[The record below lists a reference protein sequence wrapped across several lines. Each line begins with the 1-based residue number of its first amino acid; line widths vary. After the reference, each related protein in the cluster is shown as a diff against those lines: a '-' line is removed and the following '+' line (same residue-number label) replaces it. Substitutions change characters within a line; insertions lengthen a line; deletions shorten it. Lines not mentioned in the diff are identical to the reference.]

1 MSYNYLVTA
10 HKATLVTA
18 AITGS
23 FTGPD
28 DLNLIQAKGSNLV
41 ISLVTAE
48 GLRPILDVDV
58 FGRITSIQLFR
69 PEVSITIEIPLFKH
83 AEIFSTVQTEAQDFL
98 FLLTARYHIA
108 ILSFDSITR
117 DVVTR
122 GYGDIKVR
130 HSNYDNYA

>member
-69 PEVSITIEIPLFKH
+69 PEVSITIEILLFKH
-83 AEIFSTVQTEAQDFL
+83 AENFFDRTERGSRLLVFINST
-98 FLLTARYHIA
+98 
-108 ILSFDSITR
+108 LSYSDTFI
-117 DVVTR
+117 
-122 GYGDIKVR
+122 
-130 HSNYDNYA
+130 